1 MVKKDWFWQ
10 YKSRLLNK
18 EVKPNTSAGDKLGF
32 VTSTQPTNTKNF
44 CGGVPGIELTW
55 QTFFLTAERT

>member
-1 MVKKDWFWQ
+1 M
-10 YKSRLLNK
+10 LLKK

-44 CGGVPGIELTW
+44 CDGVPGIELTKKIDK
-55 QTFFLTAERT
+55 TFFLTAERT